1 MNLVEPQSTP
11 FDLRWRMFGIRVR
24 VHPSF
29 WFFGALLGWTW
40 GQRIQ
45 QFGLTDLLVWMGCY
59 FFSVLVH
66 ELGHVVMGILC
77 GQHGYIVLHF
87 FGILDREFM
96 NRRTVEHVVQHVVNA
111 SDAIEVNRVD
121 RLEHDGR
128 PITRRVDVVV
138 RGRNVTFLWIQPPRQ
153 FGAESV
159 PLELPR
165 SGNGQAAVPAAS
177 IGSEGRTLE

>member
-1 MNLVEPQSTP
+1 
-11 FDLRWRMFGIRVR
+11 IRVR

-66 ELGHVVMGILC
+66 ELGHVIMGILC

-87 FGILDREFM
+87 FGGMAIGQYQLA
-96 NRRTVEHVVQHVVNA
+96 RRWQRI
-111 SDAIEVNRVD
+111 AIS
-121 RLEHDGR
+121 LAG
-128 PITRRVDVVV
+128 
-138 RGRNVTFLWIQPPRQ
+138 
-153 FGAESV
+153 
-159 PLELPR
+159 
-165 SGNGQAAVPAAS
+165 PAAGFFLYGLVVLFKYHLLHQIDPIAQNKHLS
-177 IGSEGRTLE
+177 RGMEML